1 MILQDYHIHTKVSP
15 DCKMDP
21 EIAVEAAIKAGM
33 SEICFTDHM
42 DLGHA
47 TEGFNHVPDFE
58 EMKRK
63 VQELQAKYPQI
74 QIGHGLELGYMS
86 ETVEESAEAMSS
98 HSFDYVLL
106 SVHCVDGID
115 CYYPEVTQGRDKQTM
130 YRRYLETVL
139 ESVKEERLLKFYDC
153 VGHIGYISKCRHY
166 EESSL
171 TYEMF
176 PELIDEI
183 LTTIIRNKKGIEVNT
198 SGIDKVG
205 HVLPHPSIVQRY
217 KELGGSIIKYGS
229 DAHTSDRVGKYIS
242 EVVRKVE

>member
-1 MILQDYHIHTKVSP
+1 MSLQDYHIHTYFSP
-15 DCKMDP
+15 DCEMEP
-21 EIAVEAAIKAGM
+21 EVAVKLAIERGM
-33 SEICFTDHM
+33 TDICFTDHM

-47 TEGFNHVPDFE
+47 TEAFNRVPDFE
-58 EMKRK
+58 EMKRN

-74 QIGHGLELGYMS
+74 QIGHGLELGYMGES
-86 ETVEESAEAMSS
+86 VEECVEAMSG
-98 HSFDYVLL
+98 HLFDYVLL

-115 CYYPEVTQGRDKQTM
+115 CYYPEATQGRDKQTM

-139 ESVKEERLLKFYDC
+139 ESVQEERLLKFYDC

-166 EESSL
+166 EENSL

-176 PELIDEI
+176 SELIDEI
-183 LTTIIRNKKGIEVNT
+183 LTTIIRNGKGIEINT

-217 KELGGSIIKYGS
+217 IELGGTIITMGS
-229 DAHTSDRVGKYIS
+229 DAHTPERVGKYIN
-242 EVVRKVE
+242 EITDKI

>member
-1 MILQDYHIHTKVSP
+1 MSLQDYHIHTNFSP
-15 DCKMDP
+15 DCKMEP
-21 EIAVEAAIKAGM
+21 EIAVEAAIKAEM

-47 TEGFNHVPDFE
+47 TEEFNHVPDFE

-74 QIGHGLELGYMS
+74 QIGHGLELGYMR
-86 ETVEESAEAMSS
+86 ETVEESVEAMSG
-98 HSFDYVLL
+98 HSFDYVIL

-115 CYYPEVTQGRDKQTM
+115 CYYPEATQGRDKQTM

-166 EESSL
+166 EENSL

-183 LTTIIRNKKGIEVNT
+183 LTKIIRNGKGIEINT

-205 HVLPHPSIVQRY
+205 HVLPHPSIVRRY
-217 KELGGSIIKYGS
+217 KELGGSIINYGS
-229 DAHTSDRVGKYIS
+229 DAHTPERVGKYIR
-242 EVVRKVE
+242 ETTDKI